1 MAYFSVLSHIYYV
14 IKISSW
20 QNRRYAYASSPRNAC
35 MCEGWFRNRTLPIHM
50 GNSSRCPDRRW
61 CLELR
66 NWTAMPEF
74 VHISPYPA
82 SLSLMQI
89 ADRRRSRASLGHCVT
104 RFAPALPHSPQTQLG
119 VENREGWSMRA
130 VTNFGAR
137 ARTSRGVAL
146 FAITVYQPTPPKQ
159 HKRRY
164 TVM

>member
-1 MAYFSVLSHIYYV
+1 
-14 IKISSW
+14 
-20 QNRRYAYASSPRNAC
+20 
-35 MCEGWFRNRTLPIHM
+35 
-50 GNSSRCPDRRW
+50 
-61 CLELR
+61 
-66 NWTAMPEF
+66 MPEF

-146 FAITVYQPTPPKQ
+146 FAITQTTQTTLYRNVKETWTNMGIGDQSHSFSKYGIGHFANPNIIIIESSKPFPA
-159 HKRRY
+159 
-164 TVM
+164 